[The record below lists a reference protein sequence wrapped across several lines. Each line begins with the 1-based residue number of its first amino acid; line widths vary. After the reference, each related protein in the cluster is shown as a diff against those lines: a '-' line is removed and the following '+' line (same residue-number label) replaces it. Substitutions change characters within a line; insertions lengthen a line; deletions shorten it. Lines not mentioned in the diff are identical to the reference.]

1 MTCPPSA
8 PTRKRVRA
16 RPHHTRHGEHAT
28 ARRIAQR
35 RAPFASD
42 ASNGKGGG
50 TRTRRDTHLWGGS
63 MESGTGSLRR
73 TAPPMVTWT
82 LRVCGTPLT
91 CARPLHTYM
100 HTMQASFVQVS
111 KVCAGSRR
119 PARNQP
125 QRLVTRARLSDWF
138 SGKNYMA
145 DKIGNKVDLNT
156 RDQVQL
162 RLVCGRVSI
171 VRAEAERRRYNSM
184 GFTPELTA
192 GAGGWPLHSR
202 GARGIW

>member
-1 MTCPPSA
+1 MGWQHGVWHWVAAAHSA
-8 PTRKRVRA
+8 P
-16 RPHHTRHGEHAT
+16 HGDL
-28 ARRIAQR
+28 
-35 RAPFASD
+35 D
-42 ASNGKGGG
+42 A
-50 TRTRRDTHLWGGS
+50 
-63 MESGTGSLRR
+63 ESLRH
-73 TAPPMVTWT
+73 P
-82 LRVCGTPLT
+82 T